1 MTEDLE
7 IVQQSQLQRDEA
19 FYNMS
24 YREAFQSAMER
35 TDPEAK
41 KLGFQLGYTL
51 LSSNAKLEGFN
62 WTARVLELDDKSL
75 ESQSSSNMETIGEVL
90 ERIHLGTEMAEEPN
104 EIKKVLSDVYTS
116 LKVTTPHETVC
127 SDSISNTRK
136 KTSLK
141 ECMDRLETGA
151 CKLSPF

>member
-7 IVQQSQLQRDEA
+7 IVQQSQLQKDEA

-90 ERIHLGTEMAEEPN
+90 ETNSLRNRNGGRTQRDQKGIIRCLHFPQGHHSTRN
-104 EIKKVLSDVYTS
+104 SVL
-116 LKVTTPHETVC
+116 
-127 SDSISNTRK
+127 R
-136 KTSLK
+136 
-141 ECMDRLETGA
+141 
-151 CKLSPF
+151 